1 MKNITVSV
9 DEDVIL
15 AVRLYAAER
24 SSTVEALVREFLTE
38 LANRKDRTRKARRRI
53 VELSE
58 RSKDR
63 TRKARRRILEP
74 SERSKA
80 RTRKARRRIV
90 ELSERSTARIG
101 SHAWTR
107 EDLHER

>member
-9 DEDVIL
+9 HEDVIR
-15 AVRLYAAER
+15 AVRLYAAAR
-24 SSTVEALVREFLTE
+24 NSTVEALVREFLTE
-38 LANRKDRTRKARRRI
+38 LANRKGRTPKARRRI
-53 VELSE
+53 VELSK
-58 RSKDR
+58 RSKDQ
-63 TRKARRRILEP
+63 TRE
-74 SERSKA
+74 
-80 RTRKARRRIV
+80 ARRRIV

>member
-1 MKNITVSV
+1 MKSITVSV
-9 DEDVIL
+9 DEDVIR

-24 SSTVEALVREFLTE
+24 NSTVEALVREFLTE
-38 LANRKDRTRKARRRI
+38 LANRKDRTCR
-53 VELSE
+53 
-58 RSKDR
+58 
-63 TRKARRRILEP
+63 
-74 SERSKA
+74 
-80 RTRKARRRIV
+80 ARRRIV

>member
-1 MKNITVSV
+1 MKNITVRV
-9 DEDVIL
+9 DRDVIR

-24 SSTVEALVREFLTE
+24 DSTVEALVREFLTE
-38 LANRKDRTRKARRRI
+38 LANRKDRIRRARRRI

-58 RSKDR
+58 RSKG
-63 TRKARRRILEP
+63 
-74 SERSKA
+74 

-101 SHAWTR
+101 SRAWTR